1 MSNVLINIASEFD
14 SKGFKQAQTSTNV
27 LEKQAKKLGK
37 TLLAAFSVQKIAQ
50 YSKASVLAYSQDQ
63 KSAALLSNQ
72 LKNLG
77 LAYSAVDV
85 EKFIKNLESQ
95 TGILDDELRPAFSK
109 LVRVTGR
116 NSSSKI
122 PV

>member
-37 TLLAAFSVQKIAQ
+37 TLLAAFSIQKIAQ

-95 TGILDDELRPAFSK
+95 TGILDDELRP
-109 LVRVTGR
+109 VTRTNFENAGR